1 MSAIDPSFGDDW
13 MAIADAVG
21 ISAPHPA
28 EQVRHVAHPAHAAE
42 FTNLALELLLTKW
55 SAELE
60 DLDPDVPIPY
70 VVPTDNAPCEG
81 GCGRTV
87 CWCVVACPDTVD
99 QGPCDHGHR
108 LCDECRTV
116 CRDCLDNIVD
126 DYIDGDER

>member
-1 MSAIDPSFGDDW
+1 MSAVDPSFGDDW
-13 MAIADAVG
+13 MKIADAVADMPAREVG
-21 ISAPHPA
+21 PIVHPSLR
-28 EQVRHVAHPAHAAE
+28 QHL
-42 FTNLALELLLTKW
+42 TDLALELLLREWEKDV
-55 SAELE
+55 EVI
-60 DLDPDVPIPY
+60 DPDVPIPY

-116 CRDCLDNIVD
+116 CRDCRDNIVD